1 MKGLRKLFLVLVCF
15 VGTLNMGVAQT
26 IEVNVEWKS
35 SWDTIRTLNETH
47 TYPVAENVYF
57 NTTTY
62 RLIESFE
69 RNTPQEKWSFTLSGL
84 NTSPVTKEERQFVK
98 DYKIPTPEELEYR
111 VKNIMSNGN
120 PKVKLSVVPFVFR
133 DGAIQKVEKMTF
145 SIAKETVYQ
154 LKDFEFAANSVLQ
167 SGSGDWYKISVSEN
181 GIYRIDYNFLNSIGV
196 DVDNIDPA
204 NINIYGNA
212 FGRLPEN
219 NSDDRPDDLIKND
232 IYVQGES
239 DGSFDPG
246 DFILFYGRGPHK
258 WEQSGTDIF
267 SRTLNNYSEVAAYFI
282 NVNPGESPARISAAD
297 LSGQPE
303 THTVTDYNNFT
314 IHESETRNLIKGGQ
328 RWYGELFDAELSQSF
343 SFYMKN
349 INPTAPGFVRSFM
362 ACKEGSTG
370 GNTNFEIRYNGT
382 LVGDAELSAVGGDSY
397 SRNGFISLPG
407 AFNPN
412 TSSFTLNVTFN
423 RVSPSDVG
431 YLDFVEVNAR
441 SYLNFGSGTME
452 FRDLE
457 SVGTG
462 NISKFEISNF
472 ANGDVV
478 WEITDRTHPKLV
490 NGTLS
495 GSTYSF
501 NVATDSLR
509 TFIAFDGSDYGTPQF
524 VGKVRNQ
531 NLHGLAQADYLI
543 VTHPDFKS
551 QANRLANL
559 HEANGLTVHV
569 VSTEEVY
576 NEFSGGTQDPTAIK
590 FFAKMFYER
599 AEGDP
604 DKMPKYLCL
613 FGDGT
618 YDPKDRV
625 SNNNYMV
632 PVYHTV
638 NSENYIGTLLSDDY
652 FGFLDDGEAFDP
664 SDELD
669 IAVGRLVATTT
680 DDAKNLVNKIEHYMR
695 NGSSIYSGQ
704 DLACGENG
712 FISTHGD
719 WRLRYTLVADD
730 EESAYFL
737 VNDQEPAYDT
747 VTSNHPEMNAKK
759 IYADAYPQITTAGGE
774 RYPEAKEEITRSIES
789 GSILTCYVGHGG
801 AMGAASERI
810 ITIGQ
815 IQEWQ
820 NIDKLTLFVS
830 ATCEFGRI
838 DDNERVS
845 AGEWMALNE
854 LGGAIALMTT
864 TRAVYFST
872 NSITTKRFF
881 QNVFT
886 RNSDEEPLT
895 FGEIITQTKNAV
907 VGGSNNKRSFMLLGD
922 PALKIA
928 LPYEK
933 VVLDSVNQVDVT
945 QANDTIRALSQ
956 VRMKGHIEDQFG
968 NNLTTY
974 NGILEPSVLDK
985 PIQLQTLGQDAS
997 SPVIT
1002 FEQQLNVLFRG
1013 KATVANGEFEFE
1025 FIVPKDINYNYGKG
1039 KASFYGYSDQDL
1051 TAGGYSKSFIIGG
1064 IDTTGLDDDQGP
1076 EIELYLNDDN
1086 FVNGGITDE
1095 TPILIAELFDE
1106 SGINTVGNGIGH
1118 DITMIIDDNTSDAKV
1133 LNEFYNSDLDTYKSG
1148 SLNYQLSQLSP
1159 GLHTITFKAWDV
1171 NNNSSEKTIEFTVQ
1185 ESSEIV
1191 LDHVLNY
1198 PNPFTTSTE
1207 FFFEH
1212 NQVCAALETQIEIYT
1227 VTGRLVR
1234 TINQMV
1240 ETRGFRT
1247 EGIAWDGRDEF
1258 GDQLAKGVYVY
1269 RVTVRTP
1276 EGMETTA
1283 MEKLYL
1289 LK

>member
-1 MKGLRKLFLVLVCF
+1 MKGLYKLLLLLFILGISFEGFSQSISVS
-15 VGTLNMGVAQT
+15 VG
-26 IEVNVEWKS
+26 WKD

-47 TYPVAENVYF
+47 VYPSIDNGFFDTEEFIV
-57 NTTTY
+57 
-62 RLIESFE
+62 IEQFK
-69 RNTPQEKWSFTLSGL
+69 RANPQEKWSLTLSSM
-84 NTSPVTKEERQFVK
+84 NTVPVTKSERKFIES
-98 DYKIPTPEELEYR
+98 YKLGVPKNLNLRI
-111 VKNIMSNGN
+111 KNIMKMGE
-120 PKVKLSVVPFVFR
+120 PLATLSFSPYIR
-133 DGAIQKVEKMTF
+133 KNGAIHKVEEVTCSVNKQTAF
-145 SIAKETVYQ
+145 Q
-154 LKDFEFAANSVLQ
+154 LKDMEFATNSVLQ
-167 SGSGDWYKISVSEN
+167 PGSGDWYKISVTEN
-181 GIYRIDYNFLNSIGV
+181 GVYKIDYNFLSNIGV
-196 DVDNIDPA
+196 DVDNIDPST
-204 NINIYGNA
+204 INIYGNA
-212 FGRLPEN
+212 FGRLPED
-219 NSDDRPDDLIKND
+219 NSEDRPDDLIKND

-258 WEQSGTDIF
+258 WEQSGTDVF
-267 SRTLNNYSEVAAYFI
+267 SRTLNNYSDYAAYFI
-282 NVNPGESPARISAAD
+282 NINNNTTPARISSAD
-297 LSGQPE
+297 LSTLAE
-303 THTVTDYNNFT
+303 THTVTDYNNYT

-328 RWYGELFDAELSQSF
+328 RWYGEIFDAELSQSF
-343 SFYMKN
+343 SFYIRN
-349 INPTAPGFVRSFM
+349 LNPNASGFVRSFM
-362 ACKEGSTG
+362 ACSEGSSG
-370 GNTNFEIRYNGT
+370 GSTNFVVRYNGT
-382 LVGDAELSAVGGDSY
+382 QIGDASLSSAGSDSY
-397 SRNGFISLPG
+397 SRAGFISMPG

-412 TSSFTLNVTFN
+412 SSSFTLNLTFN
-423 RVSPSDVG
+423 RVSPSDIG
-431 YLDFVEVNAR
+431 YLDFIEVNAR
-441 SYLNFGSGTME
+441 SYLSFGSGTME

-457 SVGTG
+457 SVGAG
-462 NISKFEISNF
+462 NISRFEISNF
-472 ANGDVV
+472 AAGDVV
-478 WEITDRTHPKLV
+478 WEVTDRTHPKLV
-490 NGTLS
+490 NGSLV

-501 NVATDSLR
+501 KVATDTLR
-509 TFIAFDGSDYGTPQF
+509 TFIAFDGSDYGIPKF
-524 VGKVRNQ
+524 IGKVRNQ
-531 NLHGLAQADYLI
+531 NLHGLAQAEYLI
-543 VTHPDFKS
+543 VTHPDFLA
-551 QANRLANL
+551 QANRLAGL
-559 HEANGLTVHV
+559 HESNGVSVHV
-569 VSTEEVY
+569 VQTNEVY

-590 FFAKMFYER
+590 TFAKMFYDR

-604 DKMPKYLCL
+604 NQMPKYLCL

-625 SNNNYMV
+625 SGNNYMV

-638 NSENYIGTLLSDDY
+638 NSEGYISTLLSDDY
-652 FGFLDDGEAFDP
+652 FGFLDDGESFNAT
-664 SDELD
+664 DELD
-669 IAVGRLVATTT
+669 IAVGRLVATTAE
-680 DDAKNLVNKIEHYMR
+680 DAKNLVDKIEHYMR

-704 DLACGENG
+704 DLACGQDG
-712 FISTHGD
+712 YVSTHGD
-719 WRLRYTLVADD
+719 WRLRYTLIADD
-730 EESAYFL
+730 EENGYFID
-737 VNDQEPAYDT
+737 NDLEPAYNY
-747 VTSNHPEMNAKK
+747 VKSNHPEMNAKK
-759 IYADAYPQITTAGGE
+759 IYADAYTQITTAGGE
-774 RYPEAKEEITRSIES
+774 RYPEVKEDITRSIES
-789 GSILTCYVGHGG
+789 GSILSCYVGHGG

-815 IQEWQ
+815 IQSWE

-872 NSITTKRFF
+872 NSITTDRFF

-928 LPYEK
+928 LPYEE
-933 VVLDSVNQVDVT
+933 VILDSVNQVDVN
-945 QANDTIRALSQ
+945 QANDTIRALSH
-956 VRMKGHIEDQFG
+956 VRMKGHVEDQFG

-985 PIQLQTLGQDAS
+985 PIQLQTLGQDEN

-1013 KATVANGEFEFE
+1013 KATVTNGEFEFG
-1025 FIVPKDINYNYGKG
+1025 FIVPKDINYNYGAG
-1039 KASFYGYSDQDL
+1039 KASFYAYNDQDL
-1051 TAGGYSKSFIIGG
+1051 TSGGYSKSFIIGG
-1064 IDTTGLDDDQGP
+1064 IDTTGLNDEEGP
-1076 EIELYLNDDN
+1076 EIELFLNDDN
-1086 FVNGGITDE
+1086 FANGGITDE
-1095 TPILIAELFDE
+1095 TPILIAELYDE

-1159 GLHTITFKAWDV
+1159 GLHTLTFKAWDV

-1212 NQVCAALETQIEIYT
+1212 NQVCAALETQIEIFT

-1234 TINQMV
+1234 TINQLV

-1258 GDQLAKGVYVY
+1258 GDQLARGVYVY
-1269 RVTVRTP
+1269 RVTVKTP
-1276 EGMETTA
+1276 DGMEAST